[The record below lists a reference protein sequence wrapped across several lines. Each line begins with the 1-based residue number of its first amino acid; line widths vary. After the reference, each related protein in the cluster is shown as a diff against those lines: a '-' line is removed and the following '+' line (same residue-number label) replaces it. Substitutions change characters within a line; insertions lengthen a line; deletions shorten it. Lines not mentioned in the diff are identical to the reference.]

1 MKKLLKYSLSLLCA
15 IMVIGLTSC
24 TDSYDYDPAAPED
37 KGAFLIA
44 NTTSFMFTPG
54 QAQEFEITVQRRDTV
69 EAGSVTL
76 TSDNSKFNVPSQ
88 VSFGA
93 NEKTKT
99 VTVTSNLESGSDENV
114 NISVAEGQA
123 YHYGA
128 NTITFN
134 VKTPKMYVGTF
145 SSAFAKDSWEQTV
158 YELGNGK
165 YMLPDLYDQGR
176 NITFVIDWN
185 TKKITVAGQAAWTH
199 QSYGVIGVQG
209 SGVYDAKNKVA
220 KMTLTHFVPNV
231 GSFGNFAEDFYFPE
245 DFEPSK

>member
-24 TDSYDYDPAAPED
+24 TDSYYDPAAPEN

-69 EAGSVTL
+69 EAGTVTL

-134 VKTPKMYVGTF
+134 VKTPKMLVHSVLHLLEKHGNRLYMSLVTASICCQISMIRDVTLL
-145 SSAFAKDSWEQTV
+145 SSLIGRPRK
-158 YELGNGK
+158 
-165 YMLPDLYDQGR
+165 LPLQVRQHGLIR
-176 NITFVIDWN
+176 IMV
-185 TKKITVAGQAAWTH
+185 
-199 QSYGVIGVQG
+199 
-209 SGVYDAKNKVA
+209 
-220 KMTLTHFVPNV
+220 
-231 GSFGNFAEDFYFPE
+231 
-245 DFEPSK
+245 

>member
-1 MKKLLKYSLSLLCA
+1 M
-15 IMVIGLTSC
+15 
-24 TDSYDYDPAAPED
+24 
-37 KGAFLIA
+37 
-44 NTTSFMFTPG
+44 
-54 QAQEFEITVQRRDTV
+54 
-69 EAGSVTL
+69 
-76 TSDNSKFNVPSQ
+76 
-88 VSFGA
+88 
-93 NEKTKT
+93 
-99 VTVTSNLESGSDENV
+99 ESGSDENV

-145 SSAFAKDSWEQTV
+145 SSAFAGEAWEQTV

-176 NITFVIDWN
+176 NITFVIDWE

-199 QSYGVIGVQG
+199 PNYGVIGVQG

-231 GSFGNFAEDFYFPE
+231 GSFGDFAEDFYFPE